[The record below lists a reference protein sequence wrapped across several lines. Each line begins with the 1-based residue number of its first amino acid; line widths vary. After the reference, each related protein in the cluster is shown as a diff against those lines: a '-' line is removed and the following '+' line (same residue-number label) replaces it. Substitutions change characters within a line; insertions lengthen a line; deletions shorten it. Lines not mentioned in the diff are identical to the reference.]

1 MTLYEEN
8 TAAEGSPFS
17 CFSSHLIIN
26 QIYMLINSIKLI
38 YLIIRGIF

>member
-1 MTLYEEN
+1 MTLDEEN
-8 TAAEGSPFS
+8 TAAEGLPFS
-17 CFSSHLIIN
+17 CFSLCFIIN